1 LQPKISAKNGYCTGM
16 LLKFADVLNEL
27 DCGHVFVHV
36 FDELQLLI
44 VRLVSDKPLSK
55 SAPSSSG
62 FAANQLAYVITTSG
76 STGVPKIVRVPHQ
89 CIVPNVK
96 HLR

>member
-16 LLKFADVLNEL
+16 LKFADVLNEL
-27 DCGHVFVHV
+27 DCGHVLLHV

-55 SAPSSSG
+55 STPSSSG

-76 STGVPKIVRVPHQ
+76 TTGVPKIVRVPHQ
-89 CIVPNVK
+89 CIVPNIK